1 MNGFPK
7 SIDGDYLFPMD
18 DIEKADSG
26 DDSLSTTA
34 RGCISETLFKLEC
47 MRRGMMP
54 FEPSHPDTKCDAIV
68 QNKKGALVRVQVKR
82 ASFQRTVWHVCTCTI
97 SGYRPTRNKKG
108 FARIATP
115 YATGDFDFLAAHIP
129 DGDVFCFWTPEFIA
143 GRKGMQWRSGL
154 SPANNWEDLE
164 R

>member
-18 DIEKADSG
+18 DIEKAPSG
-26 DDSLSTTA
+26 DGSLSTTA

-68 QNKKGALVRVQVKR
+68 QNKKGALVRIQVKR
-82 ASFQRTVWHVCTCTI
+82 ASRDQKAWVVNTSTI
-97 SGYRPTRNKKG
+97 SAHRPASNEKR
-108 FARIATP
+108 FAIP
-115 YATGDFDFLAAHIP
+115 YVRGDFDFLAAHIP
-129 DGDVFCFWTPEFIA
+129 DGDVFCFWTLEFIA
-143 GRKGMQWRSGL
+143 GRTGMRWQSGL